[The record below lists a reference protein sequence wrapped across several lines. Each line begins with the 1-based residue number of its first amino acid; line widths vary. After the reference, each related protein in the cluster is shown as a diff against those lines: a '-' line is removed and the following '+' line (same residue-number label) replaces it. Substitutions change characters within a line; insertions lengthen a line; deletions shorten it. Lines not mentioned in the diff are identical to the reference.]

1 MSTFEL
7 SQTRTEASASSPNNL
22 SPIKSYLIFNIL
34 LLLSQSVNQNQILL
48 LDIQS
53 TSFISLKYNI
63 ANVMMM
69 KRVIFLLLS
78 IVQLTVAFAPIINS
92 NFAVRSSCLFAG
104 ENESEGG
111 AAIAK
116 PQVKTNQKVETVQ
129 KSKQEQKKKERV
141 YDPISR
147 RDEEFMEAPMYKL
160 MLLGDESYDAV
171 HVMERMCAIVDDM
184 DEDQATTVI
193 QQAKSSGEA
202 MCGKYPFEKAEL
214 FKEQLI
220 RSDPMIYSEIKEE
233 NK

>member
-1 MSTFEL
+1 M
-7 SQTRTEASASSPNNL
+7 
-22 SPIKSYLIFNIL
+22 
-34 LLLSQSVNQNQILL
+34 
-48 LDIQS
+48 
-53 TSFISLKYNI
+53 
-63 ANVMMM
+63 MMM
-69 KRVIFLLLS
+69 KRVIFLLFS
-78 IVQLTVAFAPIINS
+78 IVQLTVAFAPIINP
-92 NFAVRSSCLFAG
+92 NFVVRSSCLFAG

-129 KSKQEQKKKERV
+129 KSKQEQKQKAEIH
-141 YDPISR
+141 DPISR
-147 RDEEFMEAPMYKL
+147 RDEEFMEAPMFKL

-214 FKEQLI
+214 YKEQLI
-220 RSDPMIYSEIKEE
+220 RSDPMIFSEIKEE

>member
-1 MSTFEL
+1 
-7 SQTRTEASASSPNNL
+7 
-22 SPIKSYLIFNIL
+22 
-34 LLLSQSVNQNQILL
+34 
-48 LDIQS
+48 
-53 TSFISLKYNI
+53 
-63 ANVMMM
+63 MMM

-78 IVQLTVAFAPIINS
+78 IVQLTVAFAPIINP
-92 NFAVRSSCLFAG
+92 NFGVRSSCLFAG

-129 KSKQEQKKKERV
+129 KSKQEQKQKAEIH
-141 YDPISR
+141 DPISR

-214 FKEQLI
+214 YKEQLI
-220 RSDPMIYSEIKEE
+220 RSDPMIFSEIKEE